1 MARFGD
7 PGLCAAGMPQRPAMP
22 AAQPERAA
30 GAPAA
35 ASRYARYVLAVLVVV
50 YVFNFL
56 DRQILS
62 ILAEHIRH
70 DLGVNDAQLGFLY
83 GTAFAV
89 FYAVFGIPLGRLAD
103 TWDRR
108 KLIAL
113 GLAAWSGM
121 TALSG
126 MARSFPELAAARIG
140 VGIGEASAAPAA
152 YSLLSDW
159 FPAARRA
166 TALAIYSSGIYLGAG
181 LGLGVGG
188 VVVAGW
194 DAAYAD
200 AAAPLALRGW
210 QVAFLVVG
218 LPGLLLAAWV
228 ATLREPARGQSEGI
242 VVPPHPHPFRACLE
256 ELIAV
261 LPPLTLF
268 GAARAGTRALAGN
281 LVLAAAVALAAWAVI
296 ALLGTPAQ
304 WISLGIGVY
313 AAGSWLQSLARRDR
327 PTFELLT
334 RSPALQLAA
343 FGFALLAFVGYTV
356 GFWLPPF
363 FIRVHKLDPA
373 RAGVLLG
380 IAAAAAG
387 GFGTTI
393 GGLWADRL
401 RRTRAAGRLY
411 VGVACGLLAPPIAL
425 AMLLTEHTNAA
436 LALSVPATAAS
447 SLWIGPGA
455 STVQDLVPPRMRGTV
470 SAAYL
475 LVVTFIG
482 LALGPYT
489 VGRLSEATGDLRLA
503 LIVSLA
509 AGLAGVVLLA
519 LAARY
524 VRVDAAK

>member
-1 MARFGD
+1 MALPAD
-7 PGLCAAGMPQRPAMP
+7 PGLCAAVMPERPAMSATP
-22 AAQPERAA
+22 SDSAV
-30 GAPAA
+30 GAPPPAGP
-35 ASRYARYVLAVLVVV
+35 YARYVLGVLVLV

-62 ILAEHIRH
+62 ILAERIRE
-70 DLGVNDAQLGFLY
+70 DLAVSDAELGFLY

-166 TALAIYSSGIYLGAG
+166 TALAIYSSGIYVGAG
-181 LGLGVGG
+181 LGLGIGG

-200 AAAPLALRGW
+200 ATAPFGLRGW

-228 ATLREPARGQSEGI
+228 ATLREPTRGQREGL
-242 VVPPHPHPFRACLE
+242 VAPAHPHPFRACAE

-261 LPPLTLF
+261 LPPLTLL
-268 GAARAGTRALAGN
+268 GAARAGAHALAAN
-281 LVLAAAVALAAWAVI
+281 LALAAAIALAVRLVVAW
-296 ALLGTPAQ
+296 LGTPAQ
-304 WISLGIGVY
+304 WISLGVGVY

-334 RSPALQLAA
+334 RTPALQLAA

-363 FIRVHKLDPA
+363 FIRVHHVAPA
-373 RAGVLLG
+373 RAGVVLG

-387 GFGTTI
+387 WFGTTI

-401 RRTRAAGRLY
+401 RRTHAAGRLY
-411 VGVACGLLAPPIAL
+411 VGVACGLLGPPIAL
-425 AMLLTEHTNAA
+425 VMLLTENTTAA

-503 LIVSLA
+503 LIVSLG
-509 AGLAGVVLLA
+509 AGLGGVVLLA
-519 LAARY
+519 LAARH
-524 VRVDAAK
+524 VRAEVR